1 MAILGLT
8 NTNNLS
14 AFMALTNR
22 RRVFYTYPNGAAPLV
37 GLLSVM
43 EDEVTDAP
51 TFGWWEQRFVE
62 RATTLN
68 ATLQFYTASS
78 ATDLASTTTAGAPVT
93 FTANLFF
100 QIRTVADGVRYFR
113 PGDVVTIFNAKL
125 TSGFADLKLLITAV
139 DYTNMDRMTGRV
151 LVTPPSTVLNNN
163 TAADNPGKTVRVT
176 GSAHEEG
183 GVAYTNLSRYP
194 TNPVNYTQIFRTPFS
209 FTRTALK
216 EPLQWDK
223 TGAYKHTAKEKGLD
237 HMVQIENAFLF
248 GTRTSY
254 LAANA
259 DGESVHTRTTGGV
272 EWFLEQWEKQNIS
285 TGGGA
290 FDYVPGVAA
299 ITANTNVGKR
309 IIDVSTTSNTATRAE
324 FEGYLQRV
332 YSVSNNKTNEKL
344 LLGGAGVIGAI
355 NATYE
360 RQIMTTRSMGKQD
373 NEIYGMNLTGLQTVH
388 GMLWMK
394 SHPLFSQRT
403 DMNYNALILDVG
415 NLKYRYLQ
423 DSDTILLKNRQ
434 NPGEDRR
441 RDEWLTECGLECR
454 FPESHL
460 YLKNFQTI
468 TP

>member
-37 GLLSVM
+37 GLLSIM

-51 TFGWWEQRFVE
+51 TFGWWEQRFLE
-62 RATTLN
+62 RGTTLN

-78 ATDLASTTTAGAPVT
+78 ATDLASVTTAGAAVT
-93 FTANLFF
+93 WTANAFI
-100 QIRTVADGVRYFR
+100 QTRTVADGARYLR
-113 PGDVVTIFNAKL
+113 PGDVVTYFNMKMTAG
-125 TSGFADLKLLITAV
+125 TADLKVLITAV
-139 DYTNMDRMTGRV
+139 DYTNMDRFTGRI
-151 LVTPPSTVLNNN
+151 LVTAASTIVNNA
-163 TAADNPGKTVRVT
+163 TPADNVGKSVRVT

-223 TGAYKHTAKEKGLD
+223 TGAYKHVAKDKGLD

-272 EWFLEQWEKQNIS
+272 EWFLQQWELGNI
-285 TGGGA
+285 TNTGA
-290 FDYVPGVAA
+290 FDYRPGGTVA
-299 ITANTNVGKR
+299 TLNSDSNKR
-309 IIDVSTTSNTATRAE
+309 IIDASGTSNTITRTE
-324 FEGYLQRV
+324 LEGYLQRV
-332 YSVSNNKTNEKL
+332 FSVSNNKTNEKL
-344 LLGGAGVIGAI
+344 VLGGAGFIGAI
-355 NATYE
+355 NVTYE
-360 RQIMTTRSMGKQD
+360 RLIQTTRSLGKKD
-373 NEIYGMNLTGLQTVH
+373 DETYGMNLTGLQTVH
-388 GMLWMK
+388 GMIWMK
-394 SHPLFSQRT
+394 SHPLFSQRS
-403 DMNYNALILDVG
+403 DMMYNALVLDVG
-415 NLKYRYLQ
+415 NLKYRYLT

-460 YLKNFQTI
+460 YFKNVQTI
-468 TP
+468 SG